1 MRYGWREADGSHN
14 EGRRKLYKA
23 KKRAFGDDEEAYG
36 DDEEAYGDDEDSYG
50 GIVEKSRK
58 ILCENAN
65 KNTRGSKQSFPANK
79 MQRWVLKKVASR
91 KKFIFLNKYLH
102 NSKKSATFVFVFAG
116 RNTFCEGNTR
126 Y

>member
-14 EGRRKLYKA
+14 EGRRKFLKGE
-23 KKRAFGDDEEAYG
+23 KRAFG

-91 KKFIFLNKYLH
+91 KKFIFFKQI
-102 NSKKSATFVFVFAG
+102 FA
-116 RNTFCEGNTR
+116 
-126 Y
+126 